1 MIGLA
6 TALTMGHN
14 SEVRPRL
21 PFDGRWIFGVPIGRQ
36 KRKGQ

>member
-14 SEVRPRL
+14 SEVRPGL
-21 PFDGRWIFGVPIGRQ
+21 PFDGRLIFGVPIGRQ